1 MKFKFD
7 LKEFLQ
13 NSFATLVSI
22 FVTFLIL
29 EVGTRIYLFH
39 FASEETF
46 TTFASLRQL
55 DKYAGQVGK
64 DPVLSHHR
72 YLGYYLTP
80 NYKDGVNR
88 HNALGYRG
96 DEIIQPKPPGE
107 FRILCIGGSTT
118 YTTRVDDYQHS
129 YPDRMEQELI
139 KRGYTNV
146 NVINTGVPGWDT
158 WNMTI
163 DFELRG
169 LDLNPD
175 LIIYYE
181 AVNDIKPRLVWPP
194 EVYRGDNS
202 GRNAPMVSR
211 VHMPSILEYSTAIR
225 MVLILL
231 NAIEPHTSYS
241 TIDRTQDTYVG
252 DEFHRQLKTKSYP
265 SDFFTKVSIMDILKA
280 NPPIYYQRNIENIAA
295 IAKARNIKVMLATF
309 AFVKLPTDDRVSSP
323 EYIFAL
329 NEHNAV
335 IKNIAQKMQVNVFD
349 FASVFPKEAQYFDD
363 GVHVNVPGAQLKG
376 QLFADYLDKSGL
388 IPKPNA
394 QPVPA
399 QPTPVQPAPAKP
411 APVKPTPA
419 IPALPQAPLPPKA
432 QPAKP

>member
-7 LKEFLQ
+7 PKEFFQ
-13 NSFATLVSI
+13 NSFVTLISI
-22 FVTFLIL
+22 FVTFLLL
-29 EVGTRIYLFH
+29 EVGARVYLFH
-39 FASEETF
+39 FASEEIF

-64 DPVLSHHR
+64 DPILSHHR
-72 YLGYYLTP
+72 YLGYYLSP
-80 NYKDGVNR
+80 NYKEKRNR

-118 YTTRVDDYQHS
+118 YTTRVDDYHQS
-129 YPDRMEQELI
+129 YPDQMEQELI

-146 NVINTGVPGWDT
+146 NVINAGVPGWDT
-158 WNMTI
+158 WNMVI

-181 AVNDIKPRLVWPP
+181 AVNDVKPRLVWPT

-211 VHMPSILEYSTAIR
+211 VHMPSIFEYSTLIR

-231 NAIEPHTSYS
+231 NVIEPHTSYS

-252 DEFHRQLKTKSYP
+252 DEFHRQLKMKAYP
-265 SDFFTKVSIMDILKA
+265 SDFFTEVSIMDILKA
-280 NPPIYYQRNIENIAA
+280 NPPIYYQRNIENIVAL
-295 IAKARNIKVMLATF
+295 AKARNIKVMLATF
-309 AFVKLPTDDRVSSP
+309 TFIKLPSDDRVSSP

-329 NEHNAV
+329 NEHNTV
-335 IKNIAQKMQVNVFD
+335 VKNIAQKMQVNLFD

-363 GVHVNVPGAQLKG
+363 GVHVNVPGAQIKG

-388 IPKPNA
+388 IPKPNV
-394 QPVPA
+394 QLVPT
-399 QPTPVQPAPAKP
+399 QPTSVKPV
-411 APVKPTPA
+411 PVKPTPA
-419 IPALPQAPLPPKA
+419 IPAVPQAPLPPKA